1 MIRYT
6 ELGLSNTKEMFR
18 KAMEGGYAVP
28 AYNFNNLE
36 QLQAI
41 INGCIESKS
50 PVILQVSKGARSTRT
65 RRCCGTSHRAPCS
78 S

>member
-1 MIRYT
+1 MTHYKEI
-6 ELGLSNTKEMFR
+6 GLSNTKEMFR

-41 INGCIESKS
+41 IS
-50 PVILQVSKGARSTRT
+50 
-65 RRCCGTSHRAPCS
+65 
-78 S
+78 